1 LGALT
6 MWDVQVGRLM
16 SMLKEKGVADKT
28 AIFYTADNGAHQVRQ
43 PKKNTTATV
52 SFSGDSLVEG

>member
-1 LGALT
+1 

-43 PKKNTTATV
+43 PKKIQPRLFLSAV
-52 SFSGDSLVEG
+52 ILLLKDEK

>member
-1 LGALT
+1 
-6 MWDVQVGRLM
+6 M

-43 PKKNTTATV
+43 PTTTATV